1 MSNNNFITMKT
12 KLGTI
17 KGLENIKSSS
27 FLGIPYATHKRFHPP
42 EIIPGW
48 SNTLDATSPGP
59 VPPQLPSRLA
69 SVMGDFDIKY
79 DENCLSLNI
88 WTPGKKGDDKSVIM
102 WIHGGAFVS
111 GSGSLPWYDGQK
123 FSENQ
128 DVVVVGIN
136 YRLGA
141 LGFLYHPD
149 ISPGNLGILDQ
160 IAALEWIQENIREF
174 GGNPK
179 DITVMGQSAGAI
191 SAYALLANSKAQKM
205 FHKVIL
211 QSGRYEHFETA
222 ASSEEKSISLS
233 KIAGVDIEKLTD
245 LEIEKILE
253 AQTTQ
258 AIQSATF
265 ASTSIPY
272 LPIVD
277 GITVPKNVEE
287 EALRGAKDKHILIG
301 YTQNEMHAF
310 LSGRKD
316 IENASISQIEGVFKR
331 DYDDDWKEKLEE
343 CYRRLPSGTPMEI
356 LSLGL
361 NNTNFAGNTNS
372 FTQKLSERG
381 IPTWLYR
388 FDWGGPESP
397 FGACHCIELPFVFGN
412 FDKWLPP
419 MLAGG
424 DVAEMKALSQVVQKA
439 WGSFAQHGTPNDKT
453 LIEWPAYEN
462 DRKLKLIWN
471 RYIEVTGS

>member
-1 MSNNNFITMKT
+1 MKT

-17 KGLENIKSSS
+17 KGIKNTVSSS

-42 EIIPGW
+42 EIIPEWG
-48 SNTLDATSPGP
+48 NALDATLPEP

-69 SVMGDFDIKY
+69 SVMGDFEITY

-88 WTPGKKGDDKSVIM
+88 WTPGKKGDDKPVIM

-111 GSGSLPWYDGQK
+111 GSGSLPWYNGQHL
-123 FSENQ
+123 SENQ
-128 DVVVVGIN
+128 DVVIVGIN

-160 IAALEWIQENIREF
+160 IAALEWIQENIEEF
-174 GGNPK
+174 GGSPT

-211 QSGRYEHFETA
+211 QSGRYEHFETTA
-222 ASSEEKSISLS
+222 NAEEKSISLS
-233 KIAGVDIEKLTD
+233 KIAGVNIEKLKN

-277 GITVPKNVEE
+277 GTIVPNNLE
-287 EALRGAKDKHILIG
+287 EAALKGAKDKHVLIG

-316 IENASISQIEGVFKR
+316 IENASTNQIKNVFKR
-331 DYDDDWKEKLEE
+331 DYEDDWEQRLDD
-343 CYRRLPSGTPMEI
+343 CYKRLPNGTAMEI
-356 LSLGL
+356 LSMGL
-361 NNTNFAGNTNS
+361 NNINFAGNTNS
-372 FTQKLSERG
+372 FARKLSELG

-388 FDWGGPESP
+388 FDWSGPESP
-397 FGACHCIELPFVFGN
+397 FGACHCIELPFIFGN
-412 FDKWLPP
+412 FDKWSPP
-419 MLAGG
+419 MLDGG
-424 DVAEMKALSQVVQKA
+424 DATEMKALSKVVQKA
-439 WGSFAQHGTPNDKT
+439 WGSFARHGTPNDKT
-453 LIEWPAYEN
+453 LIEWPRYED

-471 RYIEVTGS
+471 RYIEVIGS